1 MPHPDR
7 STLDLTALQQTLEG
21 EVHSDALQ
29 CAMLATDGSIF
40 SVQPAGVVY
49 PRSTEDVR
57 RTARFAARNN
67 LSLHPRGAGSGLC
80 GSALGRGLVVDFTK
94 YMNRL
99 VRLDAA
105 ARTFTC
111 QPGYRFGEL
120 ASLLKG
126 EGLFFPPDPSS
137 GEYATFGGMLGTNA
151 SGAHSVKY
159 GNTADYLED
168 AEVVMA
174 DGTVIRLSEVKGCSR
189 AALPENFQRLA
200 ALYEENAA
208 RIRAAY
214 PDTPYNSAGYNLRG
228 LVRDGRF
235 LDDPS
240 APEIFIGSILA
251 RNLKVAVGD
260 EITLLGSGRDGSFAA
275 GIVTVAGIFE
285 SGLQDMDRSFAE
297 LPLAYFQDLFAM
309 DGGGHVAPGR
319 LWGGPSVR

>member
-137 GEYATFGGMLGTNA
+137 GEYATFGGMLATNA

-159 GNTADYLED
+159 GNTADYLEENERIKALPRYLKQFIVD
-168 AEVVMA
+168 QQYDIREQQYCARFPTLCDRIIEVVRVIEA
-174 DGTVIRLSEVKGCSR
+174 RVGAPIAGTSPPGRKV
-189 AALPENFQRLA
+189 
-200 ALYEENAA
+200 
-208 RIRAAY
+208 
-214 PDTPYNSAGYNLRG
+214 SAKPATGSS
-228 LVRDGRF
+228 
-235 LDDPS
+235 S
-240 APEIFIGSILA
+240 AP
-251 RNLKVAVGD
+251 R
-260 EITLLGSGRDGSFAA
+260 R
-275 GIVTVAGIFE
+275 
-285 SGLQDMDRSFAE
+285 R
-297 LPLAYFQDLFAM
+297 P
-309 DGGGHVAPGR
+309 
-319 LWGGPSVR
+319 VR